1 MTEKYKIRMMYE
13 ASELSKNIKNLSKTI
28 TKFTDKGTLDPTLL
42 ALMKAQYEHMCAYF
56 NTLLLR
62 CEMTFDNGELN
73 SLYNILDKDGK
84 NDKKDT
90 TND

>member
-1 MTEKYKIRMMYE
+1 MMYE
-13 ASELSKNIKNLSKTI
+13 ASELSKNIKKLSKFI
-28 TKFTDKGTLDPTLL
+28 VKHEDRGTMDPTLL
-42 ALMKAQYEHMCAYF
+42 ALMKAQHEHMCAYF

-62 CEMTFDNGELN
+62 CEMTFTNGELN

-84 NDKKDT
+84 NNTKDT